1 MSFHSVFLQPTFVF
15 RQLLSVFFAPGLVF
29 QQYPCTCRLLQCS
42 SVRGAGLLLFAEIGA
57 VKLSVLTLFFP
68 SDMKKVGVT
77 VVGPQKKI
85 VSSIKALETHTKN
98 SPVPV

>member
-1 MSFHSVFLQPTFVF
+1 M
-15 RQLLSVFFAPGLVF
+15 FFCSRACVSAISLYLEAPAV
-29 QQYPCTCRLLQCS
+29 Q
-42 SVRGAGLLLFAEIGA
+42 SVRWAGSLLFAGIRA
-57 VKLSVLTLFFP
+57 VKFSVLTHTPPFFS

>member
-1 MSFHSVFLQPTFVF
+1 M
-15 RQLLSVFFAPGLVF
+15 LSAHISSRKHRGRMLTHLVH
-29 QQYPCTCRLLQCS
+29 
-42 SVRGAGLLLFAEIGA
+42 V
-57 VKLSVLTLFFP
+57 LFFS

-85 VSSIKALETHTKN
+85 VSSIKTLETHTKN